1 MEGKI
6 LCWLVA
12 SDNQYVN
19 HRFCPEI
26 RPAMTSDEQVKIVY
40 NTSAFEK
47 AQDPRLRVLLQYL
60 AKRQYLFGNYSTVY
74 AAPYGND

>member
-6 LCWLVA
+6 LCWLVVP
-12 SDNQYVN
+12 DNQYVN
-19 HRFCPEI
+19 HRFYPKI
-26 RPAMTSDEQVKIVY
+26 NPSMINDGQVKIVY
-40 NTSAFEK
+40 NTNAFEK
-47 AQDPRLRVLLQYL
+47 AQASRLRALLQYL